1 MPTNPD
7 AARQQAQSE
16 HRQNQSPSNTFNWDF
31 STREAYETERARLR
45 QQSEQK

>member
-1 MPTNPD
+1 MSNDPA

-16 HRQNQSPSNTFNWDF
+16 HRQNQSPSNTFNWDA

-45 QQSEQK
+45 DQSEKK